1 MHAVTFATKRAH
13 LGGVAFGKK
22 VVKKVHGMTPA
33 RFDLMY
39 VIRTAYGRCV
49 TAGRAYFLRQDTL
62 RKRLGL
68 HPSTVSK
75 MIKRLIE
82 IGWLEKERRPV
93 EDARTN
99 IIQLTRKG
107 LKAIKRAMRI
117 VGGPR
122 PHELREDTHFFH
134 FEFLFGKMH
143 PRRWAT
149 AAVAEF
155 FEYVDAVARSFGDES
170 NVEYDFGFSD
180 H

>member
-1 MHAVTFATKRAH
+1 MHQVTFTTKRAH
-13 LGGVAFGKK
+13 LQGVAFGKR

-33 RFDLMY
+33 RYDLMY

-49 TAGRAYFLRQDTL
+49 TAGVAYFLRQDTL

-75 MIKRLIE
+75 MISRLIE
-82 IGWLEKERRPV
+82 IGWLQKERRPI

-99 IIQLTRKG
+99 IIQLTKKG
-107 LKAIKRAMRI
+107 LKAIKRAMRL

-122 PHELREDTHFFH
+122 ELREGTHFFH
-134 FEFLFGKMH
+134 FELLFGKMN
-143 PRRWAT
+143 PRAWPT
-149 AAVAEF
+149 ALVAEF
-155 FEYVDAVARSFGDES
+155 WEQVDAVARSFGDES